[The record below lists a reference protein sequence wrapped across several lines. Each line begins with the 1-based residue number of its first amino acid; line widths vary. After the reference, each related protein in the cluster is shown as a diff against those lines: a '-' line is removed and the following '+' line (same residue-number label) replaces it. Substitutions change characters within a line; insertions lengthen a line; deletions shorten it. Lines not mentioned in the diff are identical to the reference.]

1 MLCQRNRIA
10 DPGIKEQ
17 SVRVLRRLHH
27 AHDGDIFPVLY
38 EVLHVLLVVGLIPPY
53 LILAVILVIIRTVDE
68 LECDADDVL
77 VGIGAHIVRRFHIFL
92 VNELLDHLVQLH
104 RITKPQCI
112 EHEIADPSAR
122 GEHKDALI
130 VVLRPVPCLHVVLA
144 LIQPGILRH
153 LIEHIRA
160 HHGGHQ
166 TVRPG

>member
-1 MLCQRNRIA
+1 MLCQGSRVA
-10 DPGIKEQ
+10 DPAAQEQ
-17 SVRVLRRLHH
+17 SVCILCRLHH
-27 AHDGDIFPVLY
+27 THDGDILSVRHKA
-38 EVLHVLLVVGLIPPY
+38 LHVFLVVGLIPPN
-53 LILAVILVIIRTVDE
+53 LVLAVILVIIRTVDE
-68 LECDADDVL
+68 LECDANDVL

-166 TVRPG
+166 TV